1 MPANSSDKLKQIS
14 GTELCNLFPKY
25 HSKLDEYVRSAKTM
39 DEQAFRSNFETA
51 RLKFHTSQSKT
62 LSNRGLTLEEHDINF
77 PISRHKSLLCSLH
90 NYFQALK
97 IYF

>member
-39 DEQAFRSNFETA
+39 DEQAFRSNFEND
-51 RLKFHTSQSKT
+51 KGT
-62 LSNRGLTLEEHDINF
+62 LPLCFIQLTGIPINLY
-77 PISRHKSLLCSLH
+77 RAVWNGKSEKK
-90 NYFQALK
+90 K
-97 IYF
+97 I